1 MTDRVINAA
10 YLDSVFASNLDARE
24 KLVLLGMIFFMDDKT
39 HETYIGNPALLP
51 ELGYSE
57 TSNPTLIAAK
67 KELVKWGVIK
77 DVGRHYWTIT
87 EGYYTN
93 TFKIDFDRLRVL
105 ARADRTSSYKLPTP
119 GNRELASSSEL
130 HNHTEVQDR
139 GDGGIA
145 DIRPPVVLTS
155 QPKGESGNGQQLTVH
170 SSLSTSSMKD
180 QPQPQE
186 QKPDPRGFTPNPDR
200 GLLVPETP
208 RQNDSAPRPPVPL
221 PPAPGIAAGEI
232 PCYTE
237 GEIDDLV
244 WIFMNHAPGGKF
256 LNWDSQVKAVEFHS
270 LGGPKFPAARVAFLM
285 FWAFS
290 RSDWWTVA
298 RNWDCTM
305 AGFLRAIRK
314 IDNQCREY
322 FKKKHDKVA
331 SVHKTTASMRKFLT
345 PAAVPDNPE
354 ATGTVHCRLCEMF
367 VEAATVTDGL
377 CRACHDEEHI
387 EQLPTAECA
396 GVHHLR
402 VPVEQLDTD
411 GFCWKCQIERRILIK
426 EETNEGMDQG

>member
-1 MTDRVINAA
+1 VSDRFINAA
-10 YLDSVFASNLDARE
+10 YLDAVLASNLDARE
-24 KLVLLGMIFFMDDKT
+24 KLVLFGLVFYMDDKT
-39 HETYIGNPALLP
+39 HETYIGNPTLCE
-51 ELGYSE
+51 ELGYSDKSK
-57 TSNPTLIAAK
+57 TTLIAAR
-67 KELVKWGVIK
+67 KELEKWGVISK
-77 DVGRHYWTIT
+77 TGEHRKNPSANYH
-87 EGYYTN
+87 TN
-93 TFKIDFDRLRVL
+93 VVKIDFERLKVL
-105 ARADRTSSYKLPTP
+105 ARPDRVTSRYKLPST
-119 GNRELASSSEL
+119 SSSEL
-130 HNHTEVQDR
+130 PSSSPLPNHTEVRDCA
-139 GDGGIA
+139 GGEIA

-155 QPKGESGNGQQLTVH
+155 QPKGESSNSQQSTVD
-170 SSLSTSSMKD
+170 SSLSTSSMTD
-180 QPQPQE
+180 QNQHQE
-186 QKPDPRGFTPNPDR
+186 QKPNPRGFTPNPAR

-208 RQNDSAPRPPVPL
+208 RQDNSAPRPPVPP
-221 PPAPGIAAGEI
+221 PPAPDSAAGEI
-232 PCYTE
+232 PCYT
-237 GEIDDLV
+237 GAEIDDLV
-244 WIFMNHAPGGKF
+244 WIFVNYAPGGKF

-298 RNWDCTM
+298 KNWDCTM

-354 ATGTVHCRLCEMF
+354 ATGTVQCRLCEMF

-387 EQLPTAECA
+387 EPLPTAECA
-396 GVHHLR
+396 GEHQLR
-402 VPVEQLDTD
+402 VPVEQLDAD
-411 GFCWKCQIERRILIK
+411 GFCWRCQIERKKI
-426 EETNEGMDQG
+426 DQGGNE